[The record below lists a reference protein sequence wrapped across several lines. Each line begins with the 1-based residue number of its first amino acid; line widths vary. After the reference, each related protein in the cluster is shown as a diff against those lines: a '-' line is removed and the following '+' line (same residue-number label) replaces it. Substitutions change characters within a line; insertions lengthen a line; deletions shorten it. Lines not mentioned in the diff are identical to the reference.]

1 MDVFIVLIVVM
12 VCIGMYVKT
21 YQIVYFKRVV
31 YVNYTSVKLLKK

>member
-1 MDVFIVLIVVM
+1 MLSILIVVM
-12 VCIGMYVKT
+12 VSQTITFVKT